1 MPIRKRVKKLVTCKH
16 CGNPRGDY
24 HKRSLC
30 YSCYNK
36 PHIRLLYPTVG
47 EITGEKTNQQEP
59 IADVYKRILE
69 AWSKHPLWKPA
80 EFPRDD
86 PRFNELV
93 DARRAANLPAIH
105 PGDPKPNLE

>member
-1 MPIRKRVKKLVTCKH
+1 MGKTKKVVVVQCKH
-16 CGNPRGDY
+16 CGKANG
-24 HKRSLC
+24 HVHHRSLC
-30 YSCYNK
+30 YTCYKK
-36 PHIRLLYPTVG
+36 PQIRFLYPTTSEVVG
-47 EITGEKTNQQEP
+47 KKLNHEEP
-59 IADVYKRILE
+59 VQDVYKRILA
-69 AWSKHPLWKPA
+69 AWSNHPLWQPA